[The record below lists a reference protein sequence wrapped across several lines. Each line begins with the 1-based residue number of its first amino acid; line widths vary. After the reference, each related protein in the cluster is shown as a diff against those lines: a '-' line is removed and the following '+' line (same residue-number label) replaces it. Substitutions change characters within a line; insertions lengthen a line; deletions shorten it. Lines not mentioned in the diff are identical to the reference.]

1 MSRFLHVECD
11 CGADAIVYG
20 DAKMPVKCVKCGKVI
35 IKPQGGRG
43 RIDCKILE
51 VL

>member
-11 CGADAIVYG
+11 CGGNEVVFG
-20 DAKMPVKCVKCGKVI
+20 DAKMAVSCLKCGKVLI
-35 IKPQGGRG
+35 RPQGGRA